1 MEVLYNYSR
10 RINLTFLNEETG
22 AEFKIECPAKGR
34 KPNIQISGTL
44 LPVDYMSDVEIRV
57 VNLYIER
64 GQTFQKVRVEA
75 GYENSMSIAFE
86 GEITN
91 IYDES
96 PGPEKVTVINCT
108 QGKIKNMLSNVIAL
122 NLEKGF
128 TLNSA
133 LSQIAK
139 AAELDAPVITFTDTE
154 TGGSPFTFNGT
165 VQEALHQLS
174 PLFPS
179 VTLMFTDRTI
189 KAVKNEISPA
199 EKAKPIKFL
208 QSPPQVTGTV
218 VIITPLRTGA
228 TTTHSGTVAV
238 VTHSG
243 TTCAILLYLT
253 AFNTSLLQAAAAIIP
268 MCRTP
273 KYSMAHAV
281 PALIICSPSHL

>member
-218 VIITPLRTGA
+218 VIIKAPFDPAIKPGD
-228 TTTHSGTVAV
+228 V
-238 VTHSG
+238 VTVQNVSYMTKRTISVG
-243 TTCAILLYLT
+243 TLMNQYRINSVEFRFSTVQGSNQMT
-253 AFNTSLLQAAAAIIP
+253 LQGYYP
-268 MCRTP
+268 EGT
-273 KYSMAHAV
+273 K
-281 PALIICSPSHL
+281 

>member
-1 MEVLYNYSR
+1 MDVLYNYSR

-108 QGKIKNMLSNVIAL
+108 QGKIKNMLSNIIAL

-189 KAVKNEISPA
+189 KAVKNEISPS

-218 VIITPLRTGA
+218 VIIKAPFDPAIKPGD
-228 TTTHSGTVAV
+228 V
-238 VTHSG
+238 VTVQNVSYMTKRTISVG
-243 TTCAILLYLT
+243 TLMNQYRINSVEFRFSTVQGSNQMT
-253 AFNTSLLQAAAAIIP
+253 LQGYYPEGA
-268 MCRTP
+268 
-273 KYSMAHAV
+273 K
-281 PALIICSPSHL
+281 

>member
-75 GYENSMSIAFE
+75 GYENSLSIAFE

-218 VIITPLRTGA
+218 VIIKAPFDPAIKPGD
-228 TTTHSGTVAV
+228 V
-238 VTHSG
+238 VTVQNVSYMTKRTISVG
-243 TTCAILLYLT
+243 TLMNQYRINSVEFRFSTVQGSNQMT
-253 AFNTSLLQAAAAIIP
+253 LQGYYPEGA
-268 MCRTP
+268 
-273 KYSMAHAV
+273 K
-281 PALIICSPSHL
+281 

>member
-22 AEFKIECPAKGR
+22 AQFKIECPSKGR

-57 VNLYIER
+57 INLYIDR

-75 GYENSMSIAFE
+75 GYENSMSVAFE

-96 PGPEKVTVINCT
+96 PGPEKVTVINCV
-108 QGKIKNMLSNVIAL
+108 QCKVKNMLSNVIAL

-133 LSQIAK
+133 LSQITK
-139 AAELDAPVITFTDTE
+139 AAELDAPEIVFSDVE
-154 TGGSPFTFNGT
+154 TCASAFTFNGT
-165 VQEALHQLS
+165 VQEALHQLA
-174 PLFPS
+174 PLFPE

-189 KAVKNEISPA
+189 KAVKQEISPT
-199 EKAKPIKFL
+199 ERAKVIKFL

-218 VIITPLRTGA
+218 VIIKAPFDPAIKPGD
-228 TTTHSGTVAV
+228 V
-238 VTHSG
+238 VTVQNVSYLSRKTISVG
-243 TTCAILLYLT
+243 TLMNQYRINSVEFRFSTVQGSNQMT
-253 AFNTSLLQAAAAIIP
+253 LQGYYPEGA
-268 MCRTP
+268 
-273 KYSMAHAV
+273 K
-281 PALIICSPSHL
+281 